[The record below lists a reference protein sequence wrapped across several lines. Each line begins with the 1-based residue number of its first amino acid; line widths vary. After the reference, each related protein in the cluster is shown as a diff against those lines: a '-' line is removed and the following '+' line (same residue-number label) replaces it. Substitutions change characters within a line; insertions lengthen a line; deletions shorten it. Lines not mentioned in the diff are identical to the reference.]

1 MVMGVALLM
10 PSSWAQ
16 AQATPDKETVT
27 TLAPALEAAITA
39 GDLEEARV
47 LNGKVIQLAPKDP
60 EHRVTLAIIE
70 AMADRKLESL
80 AALRQAVKLGLA
92 DLERIFE
99 SQALAEIRKDPAF
112 SDVAYEV
119 AQNAI
124 VSLEKR
130 FPPKAPGAQGNS
142 AAPTPPPVSP
152 LPSAPTPPPVPPL
165 PSAPTPPPVPPL
177 PSAPTPPPVPPLPSA
192 PAPPPVPP
200 LPSAPAPPPVPQ
212 AGTFPSTTP
221 IPVAPLAASAP
232 EIPSSA
238 SPQPIPSSPT
248 IPPLRAGKGEPRIPG
263 SGASV
268 NPSGGSSPGGT
279 VPDAK
284 ASWDQKIQAVVDS
297 LVPEMLRA
305 SREGRLDEAKELCWK
320 LIVMQPEVAIH
331 RVRLACVWCLLGK
344 RVEAF
349 DALREATDRGFSD
362 LNMLQSNPDLAL
374 LRKEEDFF
382 GNITYRTALNAIQ
395 QGGSAPGS
403 PAVPPQEAR

>member
-119 AQNAI
+119 TQNAI

-142 AAPTPPPVSP
+142 AAPTPPPV
-152 LPSAPTPPPVPPL
+152 PPL
-165 PSAPTPPPVPPL
+165 PSAPT
-177 PSAPTPPPVPPLPSA
+177 
-192 PAPPPVPP
+192 
-200 LPSAPAPPPVPQ
+200 PPPVPQ

-221 IPVAPLAASAP
+221 IPVAPLSASAP
-232 EIPSSA
+232 EIPSST
-238 SPQPIPSSPT
+238 SPQLIPSSPA

-279 VPDAK
+279 VPDDK

-305 SREGRLDEAKELCWK
+305 SREGRLDEAKDLCWK
-320 LIVMQPEVAIH
+320 LIGMQPEVAIH